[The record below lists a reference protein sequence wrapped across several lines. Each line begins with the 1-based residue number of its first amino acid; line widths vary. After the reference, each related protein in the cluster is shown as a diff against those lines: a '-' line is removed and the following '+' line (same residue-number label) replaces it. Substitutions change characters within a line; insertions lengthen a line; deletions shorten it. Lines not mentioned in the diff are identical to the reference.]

1 MLRTMLG
8 ISGLTI
14 ADHMET
20 TKQTVSN
27 IERGS
32 SKNAIS
38 IKLYRMTVLKRV
50 NAATNGN
57 IKSNLRSI
65 LNHLKGDNRHVKKHY

>member
-14 ADHMET
+14 ADHMKT

-27 IERGS
+27 IERES
-32 SKNAIS
+32 SKNTMS
-38 IKLYRMTVLKRV
+38 IKFYRMTVLKLV

-57 IKSNLRSI
+57 IKSNLRNI
-65 LNHLKGDNRHVKKHY
+65 LDHLEGED